1 MGLVPGLLCHY
12 SLSRHW
18 RYVTAMG
25 YSAAG
30 HHDQDDHGGYRKVAR
45 APLKIEQEERILML
59 FFLFEM
65 GEEGTCN
72 VLPVIVSLPSKCINP

>member
-1 MGLVPGLLCHY
+1 MCLVSGLLSHY

-18 RYVTAMG
+18 RDVTAMG

-45 APLKIEQEERILML
+45 APLEIEQEERILML

-65 GEEGTCN
+65 CEEGCN
-72 VLPVIVSLPSKCINP
+72 ILLIIIPFPC